1 MRALILAGGQGSR
14 LRPYTA
20 VLPKPLMPVGD
31 EPIIELL
38 IKQLKSQKFS
48 KIDISVGYLSNL
60 IKSYCG
66 DGSQWNCKI
75 NYVHEKKPLGTSGAI
90 KLISNLRESV
100 LVTNGDVLSDLNF
113 KRLFDQHK
121 KSGSLLTIAVY
132 KKKIKHKLG
141 VIDIN
146 NDCQIKKYREKPSS
160 HFLVSTG
167 IYCCSPKI
175 LDFIPKNKR
184 IDLPDLVQI
193 LIKNKI
199 IVDSYLHEGEWLDI
213 GNHEDYE
220 IAQVKI
226 KNLKKLIFNNAKH

>member
-75 NYVHEKKPLGTSGAI
+75 NYVHEK
-90 KLISNLRESV
+90 NLSAPQ
-100 LVTNGDVLSDLNF
+100 GQLN
-113 KRLFDQHK
+113 
-121 KSGSLLTIAVY
+121 
-132 KKKIKHKLG
+132 
-141 VIDIN
+141 
-146 NDCQIKKYREKPSS
+146 
-160 HFLVSTG
+160 
-167 IYCCSPKI
+167 
-175 LDFIPKNKR
+175 
-184 IDLPDLVQI
+184 
-193 LIKNKI
+193 
-199 IVDSYLHEGEWLDI
+199 
-213 GNHEDYE
+213 
-220 IAQVKI
+220 
-226 KNLKKLIFNNAKH
+226 